1 MINDIEQ
8 FSQEFDLLIQTRHED
23 GAEEYGDLK
32 FLDNEMYAMIYEEL
46 ADACNYLRYQFI
58 KLRLVEEQQNAS
70 GIDLTPSTFEA
81 VRSEDELSHDS
92 PSFSP
97 SKEIPKFF
105 PTKG

>member
-1 MINDIEQ
+1 MTNDIERH
-8 FSQEFDLLIQTRHED
+8 SQEFDLLTQSRHEE
-23 GAEEYGDLK
+23 GSKEYGDLG
-32 FLDNEMYAMIYEEL
+32 FLDNEMFGMIYEEL

-58 KLRLVEEQQNAS
+58 KLRLVEEQVNAS
-70 GIDLTPSTFEA
+70 GLDLTPSAFEA
-81 VRSEDELSHDS
+81 VRDEDELSHDT